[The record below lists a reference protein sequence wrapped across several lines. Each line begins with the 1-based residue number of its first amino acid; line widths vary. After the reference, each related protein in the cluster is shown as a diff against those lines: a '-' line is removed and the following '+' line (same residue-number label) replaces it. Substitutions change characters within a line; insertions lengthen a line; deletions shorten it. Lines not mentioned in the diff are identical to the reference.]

1 MAMTRTIAGAIA
13 LLVATLTIS
22 ADARPLKPE
31 QEAKIKEAGKAVDCI
46 QLRSIQ
52 SSRVRDDR
60 TIDFYMGGKK
70 VYRNRL
76 PYKCSGLGFEEKF
89 AYSTS
94 LPQLCS
100 VDTITVLSGSP
111 GIVGPTCGLGKFQ
124 PITGAPR

>member
-1 MAMTRTIAGAIA
+1 MTRTMAGAIA
-13 LLVATLTIS
+13 LLVATLGMS

-31 QEAKIKEAGKAVDCI
+31 QEAQIKEAGKPLDCI

-52 SSRVRDDR
+52 SSRVRDDQ
-60 TIDFYMGGKK
+60 TIDFYVGGRK

-89 AYSTS
+89 AYATS
-94 LPQLCS
+94 LSQLCS
-100 VDTITVLSGSP
+100 VDTITVLSSSP
-111 GIVGPTCGLGKFQ
+111 GISGPTCGLGKFQ